1 MLIRT
6 CLYAMEAL
14 EASLKKRIPIEMEMI
29 NIQQLYQFVGF
40 GLVFVLLLKMVKV
53 RVRIS
58 GVGLEGYD

>member
-1 MLIRT
+1 
-6 CLYAMEAL
+6 MEAL